1 MISDNWEEPRSE
13 KRRRNAMQ
21 DQAREK
27 IKIKVVTGDTYRIFN
42 QVYL

>member
-27 IKIKVVTGDTYRIFN
+27 IKIKVVTGDIDRILH
-42 QVYL
+42 QVRL